1 MYNFKEILEKNEKII
16 YEGKPNMK
24 KNNINP
30 FAYFFAFSL
39 LLFCQFILIWSVKTS
54 TKDGAHGINL
64 NFIFIFFII
73 IIFEGLLIYAIIYD
87 KVLKKQK
94 SNDAYCITNKRVLK
108 YNSTNNSITSLY
120 VVDCCDMRFTTT
132 KKNFGN
138 IYIGIKE
145 LNKNTIKNSNIKD
158 IIKKIKDLN
167 DSYIVFESIE
177 NPHYILSILENIKNN
192 K

>member
-1 MYNFKEILEKNEKII
+1 
-16 YEGKPNMK
+16 
-24 KNNINP
+24 
-30 FAYFFAFSL
+30 
-39 LLFCQFILIWSVKTS
+39 
-54 TKDGAHGINL
+54 
-64 NFIFIFFII
+64 
-73 IIFEGLLIYAIIYD
+73 
-87 KVLKKQK
+87 
-94 SNDAYCITNKRVLK
+94 
-108 YNSTNNSITSLY
+108 
-120 VVDCCDMRFTTT
+120 MRFTTT